1 MKSLSDKARQ
11 WKAENTKAFDCW
23 NKHVE
28 EHGLPLAQFNDLG
41 RDPDATPETILQMT
55 DEQIPRFVEA
65 AKAGKGLPADIV
77 ASFMAQLFTGD
88 SPTYEPDDG
97 PLTEVEIN
105 RIRELAAPKLSKGP
119 VLRHRSLLEESD
131 D

>member
-1 MKSLSDKARQ
+1 MTQSDKARC
-11 WKAENTKAFDCW
+11 WAADNRKAFDCW

-41 RDPDATPETILQMT
+41 RDPGATPETILQLT

-65 AKAGKGLPADIV
+65 AKTGKGLPDDIV
-77 ASFMAQLFTGD
+77 ASFMAQLFPD
-88 SPTYEPDDG
+88 DQPAYEPDDG
-97 PLTEVEIN
+97 PLTEAEIN
-105 RIRELAAPKLSKGP
+105 RIREKAAPKLSKGP
-119 VLRHRSLLEESD
+119 VLRRQSLLEDCD